1 VSAEYGGR
9 GDPARSLEL
18 LWAPRRAPR
27 RGPKPGLSV
36 ERIVRAAVEV
46 ADAEGLPALSMRRVA
61 TGLGAGAMSLY
72 TYIPGKAELLD
83 LMLDT
88 VRGEATLPGRAP
100 GGWRE
105 RLEWRARADW
115 ALYARHPWALHVSRA
130 RAVLGP
136 NELAVFEETL
146 HAVAGLGLSGREML
160 AVVSVLEGYVRGAAQ
175 GALEA
180 AHAAQRT
187 GLTDDQW
194 WAAREPLL
202 GRYFDPGRFPT
213 VARVQREGG
222 FDRPPSGADY
232 TLQNALDDFEFG
244 LQRVLDGV
252 EAFVARRAVRRD
264 RRGG

>member
-1 VSAEYGGR
+1 M
-9 GDPARSLEL
+9 
-18 LWAPRRAPR
+18 RAC
-27 RGPKPGLSV
+27 
-36 ERIVRAAVEV
+36 AVEV
-46 ADAEGLPALSMRRVA
+46 ADADGLPALSMRRVA

-72 TYIPGKAELLD
+72 TYVPGKAELLD
-83 LMLDT
+83 LMLDS
-88 VRGEATLPGRAP
+88 VRGEALLPGGAP
-100 GGWRE
+100 GGWRA

-115 ALYARHPWALHVSRA
+115 ALYGPRHPWALYVSRA

-136 NELAVFEETL
+136 HELAVFEETL
-146 HAVAGLGLSGREML
+146 HAVAGLDLSGREML

-180 AHAAQRT
+180 GHAAQRT

-222 FDRPPSGADY
+222 FDRPPGGADY
-232 TLQNALDDFEFG
+232 ALQNALDDFEFG

-252 EAFVARRAVRRD
+252 EAFVGRRAARARAG
-264 RRGG
+264 RGGRGGRGG